1 MNGTDI
7 RKGLLPERLWL
18 NIERA
23 GSFTLP
29 KRLPG
34 MNNPSYLR
42 SKEYEYDRRGKIHV
56 PERDGMEPGEG
67 GTESGYGIRGY
78 RSSAQLR
85 PLPHPESSPSLVLH
99 NFTNEAIAVVPGTG
113 VGN

>member
-1 MNGTDI
+1 
-7 RKGLLPERLWL
+7 
-18 NIERA
+18 
-23 GSFTLP
+23 
-29 KRLPG
+29 

-42 SKEYEYDRRGKIHV
+42 STEYEYDRSRGKIHV
-56 PERDGMEPGEG
+56 AERDGMEAVGG

-85 PLPHPESSPSLVLH
+85 FPSLIQNHPSLVLH